1 MALGRRI
8 ELAGSWENQS
18 TRPPGTRELLCLFTP
33 SSGLCTHAGLPETV
47 LIDQISSAK
56 LFNQRTLLPDSVPV
70 TPEHKTSFLEGQ
82 AWASASL
89 VAGVEW
95 GGERGVWQRY
105 LICHFQIY

>member
-8 ELAGSWENQS
+8 ELAGFWENQS
-18 TRPPGTRELLCLFTP
+18 TRPPGTRELLCLFIP

-82 AWASASL
+82 AWASASQL
-89 VAGVEW
+89 PWVEG
-95 GGERGVWQRY
+95 GGERGVWRGC